1 MPQLTTYYAIIDEET
16 SRDDPAGIVRRVE
29 DTDGGFIDEGL
40 RADLR
45 WHRTPII
52 VEWERAESTDDLA
65 KVSAEEAELIIER
78 LTARWGSG
86 E

>member
-1 MPQLTTYYAIIDEET
+1 MPELTTYYAIIDNET
-16 SRDDPAGIVRRVE
+16 SRENPAGIVRRVE
-29 DTDGGFIDEGL
+29 DSDGGFIDEGL
-40 RADLR
+40 HIDLA

-65 KVSAEEAELIIER
+65 EVPADEAELIIER
-78 LTARWGSG
+78 LAARWGSA